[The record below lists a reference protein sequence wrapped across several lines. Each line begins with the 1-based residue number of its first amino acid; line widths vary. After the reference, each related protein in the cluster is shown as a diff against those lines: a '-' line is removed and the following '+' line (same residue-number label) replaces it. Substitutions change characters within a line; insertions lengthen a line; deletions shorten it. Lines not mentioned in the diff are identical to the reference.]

1 MTAERVDFRVSPELE
16 TKLKSVRMTAGV
28 VGIIGAVATIAGAF
42 LDSPQ
47 FFRSYLW
54 SYVFWLGLSLGCM
67 AWLMTQYLSGGA
79 WGVMCRRVCEA
90 ASKTIPVWLV
100 LFIPLIFGIPSLY
113 SHSWANASV
122 VAHNPVLQHK
132 QPYLNTTWWIVRSF
146 AYLGGWTLI
155 SFLLNRLSDREDR
168 EGGVRFRE
176 RMAAIS
182 APGLIFTAFAVTF
195 MSTDWVLSVNPDW
208 YSTMFGLLFIAGELL
223 SSMAFIIVVLV
234 ALSNYPPMSEV
245 LTKRHMHDLG
255 KLMLATTMLF
265 AYFSFSQFLITWAG
279 NLPEEI
285 PWYMHRLQGGWETMG
300 TILVFLHFA
309 LPFSLLLSQ
318 DIKKDFPKIRA
329 VAILVIVA
337 RCAGV
342 FWETV
347 PEFFPGQPLR
357 VSWLDFTAPIGFGGV
372 FLALFLTNL
381 MKRPLVAPNNPRL
394 EEALAHG
401 RR

>member
-16 TKLKSVRMTAGV
+16 SDLKSLRTKAGAI
-28 VGIIGAVATIAGAF
+28 GILALLATIAGAF

-47 FFRSYLW
+47 FFRSYLFA
-54 SYVFWLGLSLGCM
+54 YVFWLGLSIGCL

-90 ASKTIPVWLV
+90 AVKAFPMWLV
-100 LFIPLIFGIPSLY
+100 LFVPLIFGIPFLY
-113 SHSWANASV
+113 GNSWANPNV
-122 VAHNPVLQHK
+122 VAHDPILQHK
-132 QPYLNTTWWIVRSF
+132 VAYLNTTFWIVRSF
-146 AYLGGWTLI
+146 VYLIGW
-155 SFLLNRLSDREDR
+155 SLLALLLTRWSDREDR
-168 EGGVRFRE
+168 EGGLKPRQT
-176 RMAAIS
+176 MAAIS

-195 MSTDWVLSVNPDW
+195 MATDWIMSVNPDW

-223 SSMAFIIVVLV
+223 SSMSFIVAVLV
-234 ALSNYPPMSEV
+234 MLSDRLPMSEL

-279 NLPEEI
+279 NLPDEI
-285 PWYMHRLQGGWETMG
+285 PWYKHRLEGGWETMG
-300 TILVFLHFA
+300 SVLVFAHFA
-309 LPFSLLLSQ
+309 LPFALLLSQ
-318 DIKKDFPKIRA
+318 DIKKDFKKLRM
-329 VAILVIVA
+329 VAILIIVA
-337 RCAGV
+337 RCVGV

-347 PEFFPGQPLR
+347 PEFFPGHLH
-357 VSWLDFTAPIGFGGV
+357 VSWMDFTAPIGLGGV
-372 FLALFLTNL
+372 FIAMFVTNL
-381 MKRPLVAPNNPRL
+381 MKRPLVAPNEPKL